1 MGHERGQPPE
11 VHLAKPSRRLNSH
24 TRGWEGKRRV
34 TAGEGGRA
42 VLRNKGNSSKERQ
55 FTV

>member
-34 TAGEGGRA
+34 TAEEGG
-42 VLRNKGNSSKERQ
+42 GQ
-55 FTV
+55 F